1 MLIHRPPKWPYVMAR
16 EGLWWLGYRGAQ
28 WCPLGFDASDEMM
41 TSKCLPAQLSVNV
54 MFVHMKDVKINLN
67 NRSRDE

>member
-41 TSKCLPAQLSVNV
+41 TSKCAQLSVNV
-54 MFVHMKDVKINLN
+54 IFVHMKDVKINLN